1 MNSAA
6 LLQDGAIAFL
16 QSKMLLP
23 TYDVFDEMRNFAP
36 ARSQSLFSFCGKQMA
51 LTICEDAWNDKHF
64 WNKRLYT
71 VDPVEALVQAGGNF
85 VLNISA
91 SPFWLGKR
99 ELRRE
104 MLATIARQDKVPVVM
119 LVEWRPK
126 IDNIASNVSET
137 TTVVRG
143 QVERLD
149 ATVTDIVDRTRL
161 QVIRADELLNRT
173 MDRIEETS
181 DVVHR
186 TVVSPVRQLSG
197 IIQGLT
203 AGLEFLL
210 GGERRRRHDVSV
222 PQDEMFI

>member
-1 MNSAA
+1 MVAHRRTCKFAASPQRWIERRSNAENSMDYLPIFVGVTAA
-6 LLQDGAIAFL
+6 AVVIQAGILVA
-16 QSKMLLP
+16 
-23 TYDVFDEMRNFAP
+23 
-36 ARSQSLFSFCGKQMA
+36 LFVAVKKSTSRMEA
-51 LTICEDAWNDKHF
+51 LATEVKT
-64 WNKRLYT
+64 KVMPT
-71 VDPVEALVQAGGNF
+71 VDTAQ
-85 VLNISA
+85 S
-91 SPFWLGKR
+91 
-99 ELRRE
+99 
-104 MLATIARQDKVPVVM
+104 M

-126 IDNIASNVSET
+126 IDTIASNVSET

-181 DVVHR
+181 DAVHR
-186 TVVSPVRQLSG
+186 TVISPVRQLSG
-197 IIQGLT
+197 VIQGLT

>member
-1 MNSAA
+1 MDYLPIFVGVTAA
-6 LLQDGAIAFL
+6 AVVIQAGILVA
-16 QSKMLLP
+16 
-23 TYDVFDEMRNFAP
+23 
-36 ARSQSLFSFCGKQMA
+36 LFVAVKKSTSRMEA
-51 LTICEDAWNDKHF
+51 LATEVKT
-64 WNKRLYT
+64 KVMPT
-71 VDPVEALVQAGGNF
+71 VDTAQ
-85 VLNISA
+85 S
-91 SPFWLGKR
+91 
-99 ELRRE
+99 
-104 MLATIARQDKVPVVM
+104 M

-137 TTVVRG
+137 TTVVRS
-143 QVERLD
+143 QVERLE

>member
-1 MNSAA
+1 
-6 LLQDGAIAFL
+6 
-16 QSKMLLP
+16 
-23 TYDVFDEMRNFAP
+23 
-36 ARSQSLFSFCGKQMA
+36 
-51 LTICEDAWNDKHF
+51 
-64 WNKRLYT
+64 
-71 VDPVEALVQAGGNF
+71 
-85 VLNISA
+85 
-91 SPFWLGKR
+91 
-99 ELRRE
+99 
-104 MLATIARQDKVPVVM
+104 M

-126 IDNIASNVSET
+126 IDTIASNVSET

-161 QVIRADELLNRT
+161 QVIRADELLNRA

-181 DVVHR
+181 DAVHR
-186 TVVSPVRQLSG
+186 TVISPVRRLSG
-197 IIQGLT
+197 VIQGLT